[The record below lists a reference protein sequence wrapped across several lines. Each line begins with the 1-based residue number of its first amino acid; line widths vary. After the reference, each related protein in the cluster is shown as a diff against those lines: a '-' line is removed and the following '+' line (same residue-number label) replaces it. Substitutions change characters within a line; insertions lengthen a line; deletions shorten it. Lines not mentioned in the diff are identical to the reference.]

1 LGLAKKGKIM
11 RTKRRKSSSQ
21 ILLMI
26 ALLVGGPIT
35 AHAVCPP
42 TIGISVSATPTV
54 LWPPNHKFVM
64 VDTTVTVTDGGCGP
78 TTVALLS
85 VSSNEPS
92 DGTGDGSTSDDIVI
106 VDDYTF
112 ELRAER
118 SGSGSGRTYTICY
131 IATDTAGSQAQECAV
146 VSVPLNQLF

>member
-1 LGLAKKGKIM
+1 M
-11 RTKRRKSSSQ
+11 RTKNRIFSSPI
-21 ILLMI
+21 ILVT

-42 TIGISVSATPTV
+42 TIDISVSATPTV

-64 VDTTVTVTDGGCGP
+64 VDTTVTVSDGGCSP
-78 TTVALLS
+78 ITVALVS
-85 VSSNEPS
+85 VSSNERD

-131 IATDTAGSQAQECAV
+131 SATDYQGNEVQECTV
-146 VSVPLNQLF
+146 VSVPLNQLY